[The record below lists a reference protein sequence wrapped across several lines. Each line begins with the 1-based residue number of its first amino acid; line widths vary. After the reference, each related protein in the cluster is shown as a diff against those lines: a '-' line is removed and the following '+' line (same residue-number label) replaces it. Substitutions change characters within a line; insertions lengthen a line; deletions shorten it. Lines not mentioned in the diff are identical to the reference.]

1 MNSTFI
7 GREAELDLLDRLWE
21 RSSATLLILVRPAA
35 GWQDQAVDAL
45 AAEDERR

>member
-21 RSSATLLILVRPAA
+21 RADATLLILYGPAA

-45 AAEDERR
+45 AAED